1 MKSLVIKLTKKPIYF
16 ILRSLCRFFFNVKV
30 HGQTSPGSKTV
41 YVCNHISLL
50 DGLIVSLFLPQVPY
64 VVMTKTRTVKV
75 PFSMSLDY
83 LLYVSLKI
91 IMNYSN
97 VIAIDPSSPHSM
109 KTIINVINEGK
120 PLLIFP
126 EGKITTDGELGE
138 IQDGIGFMISKTGA
152 KVISLHIEGLQ
163 RSYFSYMKDESKL
176 VFTKVDLY
184 VMDSLTFDIEKIK
197 QTRNRKEVI
206 EYIMASIEEQMED
219 NKFTVDNINRT

>member
-1 MKSLVIKLTKKPIYF
+1 
-16 ILRSLCRFFFNVKV
+16 
-30 HGQTSPGSKTV
+30 
-41 YVCNHISLL
+41 
-50 DGLIVSLFLPQVPY
+50 
-64 VVMTKTRTVKV
+64 
-75 PFSMSLDY
+75 
-83 LLYVSLKI
+83 
-91 IMNYSN
+91 MNYSN